1 MCERC
6 SYLLELHGVETSI
19 IPLVVA
25 PMVAAVL
32 SMGTITIAVS
42 LIWSPSGT
50 FAAARASITSCLCN
64 HSRLG
69 SQGFTMCD
77 LDRWETRAPAFRS
90 LPRENVHSRGL
101 MSFFGSRLIDG
112 LKGRGEELELLS
124 GRDATTLEKN
134 DWNSILDD
142 GVHTTQPGRQLG
154 VDSLLAVAIHSGHC
168 EMALCLDFERSTRDH
183 TPTEI
188 TVFPVLCKC
197 LKVAGGE
204 ASSKPAG
211 GCSRWLRTRMAG
223 ERL

>member
-1 MCERC
+1 M
-6 SYLLELHGVETSI
+6 
-19 IPLVVA
+19 IPLAVA
-25 PMVAAVL
+25 PMVASIL
-32 SMGTITIAVS
+32 SMGTTAIALI

-50 FAAARASITSCLCN
+50 FAASRAAIACGLCD

-77 LDRWETRAPAFRS
+77 LDRWESGAPAFLT

-134 DWNSILDD
+134 DWNSMLDD
-142 GVHTTQPGRQLG
+142 GVYTTQPGRQLG

-168 EMALCLDFERSTRDH
+168 EVAFCVDFKRTTRGLVL
-183 TPTEI
+183 
-188 TVFPVLCKC
+188 VFAVQG
-197 LKVAGGE
+197 ASGE
-204 ASSKPAG
+204 ASSEPAG
-211 GCSRWLRTRMAG
+211 GYSKWSRTRMAG

>member
-1 MCERC
+1 M
-6 SYLLELHGVETSI
+6 
-19 IPLVVA
+19 IPLAVA
-25 PMVAAVL
+25 PMVASIL
-32 SMGTITIAVS
+32 SMGTTAIALS

-50 FAAARASITSCLCN
+50 FAASRAAIACGLCD

-77 LDRWETRAPAFRS
+77 LDRWESGAPAFLT

-134 DWNSILDD
+134 DWNSMLDD
-142 GVHTTQPGRQLG
+142 GVYTTQPGRQLG

-168 EMALCLDFERSTRDH
+168 EVAFCVDFKRTTRDH

-188 TVFPVLCKC
+188 TAFFVLC
-197 LKVAGGE
+197 
-204 ASSKPAG
+204 
-211 GCSRWLRTRMAG
+211 
-223 ERL
+223 

>member
-1 MCERC
+1 MRERC

-50 FAAARASITSCLCN
+50 FAAARAAITSCLCN
-64 HSRLG
+64 RSRLG

-77 LDRWETRAPAFRS
+77 LDRWESRASAFSS

-101 MSFFGSRLIDG
+101 MSFFGSRLIYG

-124 GRDATTLEKN
+124 GRNATTLEKN
-134 DWNSILDD
+134 DWNAVLDD
-142 GVHTTQPGRQLG
+142 GVHTTQPGRQFG
-154 VDSLLAVAIHSGHC
+154 VDSLLAVAIHSGH
-168 EMALCLDFERSTRDH
+168 
-183 TPTEI
+183 
-188 TVFPVLCKC
+188 
-197 LKVAGGE
+197 
-204 ASSKPAG
+204 
-211 GCSRWLRTRMAG
+211 
-223 ERL
+223 